1 MKIKITADS
10 TVDLSQD
17 LAEKYNIGIIPLCVN
32 LGEQVFE
39 DGKTIVP
46 EQIYEFVD
54 KTKTLPKTSAVNTE
68 KYQVCFENYLS
79 QGYDAIIHFNLSS
92 DMSITYQNAKL
103 ASENL
108 KNVFVVDSANLSTG
122 IGVQV
127 LYASELAQSG
137 KYDAKQIVEKVE
149 NRKTNVCAGFIL
161 DKLEYLYRG
170 GRCSAVSM
178 LGANLLKLKPII
190 EVHDGKMGMYGKCLG
205 KFDKCVLK
213 YVSQT
218 LNKYN
223 NPDNTRIFITHT
235 KIDPEIVESVKKYLQ
250 ENTNFKEIIETTA
263 GSTIT
268 SHCGPNTIGILYYND
283 GEGHY

>member
-10 TVDLSQD
+10 TVDLSPE
-17 LAEKYNIGIIPLCVN
+17 LIEKYDIGIVPLCVN

-46 EQIYEFVD
+46 EQIYEFVN

-68 KYQVCFENYLS
+68 KYKACFENYLS

-92 DMSITYQNAKL
+92 DMSITHQNAKL
-103 ASENL
+103 ASENF

-127 LYASELAQSG
+127 LYASELAKSG
-137 KYDAKQIVEKVE
+137 KYEARQIVEKVE
-149 NRKTNVCAGFIL
+149 IRKASVCAGFIL

-218 LNKYN
+218 LNKFN
-223 NPDNTRIFITHT
+223 TPDNTRIFITHT

-250 ENTNFKEIIETTA
+250 ENTSFKEIIETTA